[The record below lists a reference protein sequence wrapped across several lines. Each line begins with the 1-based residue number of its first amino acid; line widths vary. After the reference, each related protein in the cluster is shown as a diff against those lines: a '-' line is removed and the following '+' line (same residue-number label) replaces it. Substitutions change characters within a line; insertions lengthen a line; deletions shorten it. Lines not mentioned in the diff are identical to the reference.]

1 MPAALERAQ
10 ETWRR
15 GSNLAGMLDI
25 VGEIRERKINSFY
38 VHFSWQLP
46 LTFTFLSA
54 KIGDLAAAQAELETY
69 ARPHELAEDN
79 VAKLA
84 KLLRDLAAVENG
96 RSQS

>member
-1 MPAALERAQ
+1 MAARLKFGRRA
-10 ETWRR
+10 RHR
-15 GSNLAGMLDI
+15 GRDSRAEDQFFL
-25 VGEIRERKINSFY
+25 RP
-38 VHFSWQLP
+38 FSWQLP
-46 LTFTFLSA
+46 LTFMFLSA

-69 ARPHELAEDN
+69 ARTHELAEDN